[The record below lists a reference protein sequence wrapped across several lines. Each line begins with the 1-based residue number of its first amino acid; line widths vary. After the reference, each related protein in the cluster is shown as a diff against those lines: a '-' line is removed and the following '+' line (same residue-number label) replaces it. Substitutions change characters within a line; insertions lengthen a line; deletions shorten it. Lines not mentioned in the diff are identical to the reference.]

1 MNVGIS
7 FISHE
12 NAEKNSLLQRQNRTF
27 DQALEV
33 SSNIWA
39 EKLSSVANVNFIH
52 LFISHLFLKKS
63 NLINKRLKQL
73 LKRKKLNFILH
84 FFEHL
89 CHQLFIV
96 KRMGRTLV
104 LIIM

>member
-52 LFISHLFLKKS
+52 SFIIHFLIKK
-63 NLINKRLKQL
+63 NQI
-73 LKRKKLNFILH
+73 
-84 FFEHL
+84 
-89 CHQLFIV
+89 
-96 KRMGRTLV
+96 
-104 LIIM
+104 